1 MHGHEYLCVYMYLC
15 NYSIVPSVVRVTV
28 YSWTQ
33 ALCVASEHYYV
44 KAENF
49 QANERRLSSANLSNH
64 RAKVPCTI
72 N

>member
-1 MHGHEYLCVYMYLC
+1 MYLC

-49 QANERRLSSANLSNH
+49 QANERRLSSANLSNY